1 MRGRNLV
8 DPLEERAVPV
18 QDGVQILVEAL
29 VVPARRDPR
38 REERLRLGG
47 EVERVAPARIVER
60 LDAEAIP
67 RREDEAVP
75 LVPEHEGELTAQVA
89 EAVGALLLVEVEKYL
104 AVGARTQAVAAHDE
118 LALVASVVVELTVH
132 DDVELLILVGDR
144 LVAGGEV
151 DDAEPRVPHAHPS
164 VRRDPLS
171 LPVGAAVVQRLGG
184 APERVGGDRA
194 VAGEDRDD
202 AAHGARRTVSLSSV
216 STTNSH
222 PSRRPTRAHAPALG
236 PRPRR

>member
-1 MRGRNLV
+1 DRLAQLVAHPLDVLRLGADRWRGVECRVVQVPVTNDLRVVAARDEVMRGRNLV

-60 LDAEAIP
+60 LDAEAIT

-151 DDAEPRVPHAHPS
+151 DDAEPRVPH
-164 VRRDPLS
+164 
-171 LPVGAAVVQRLGG
+171 
-184 APERVGGDRA
+184 
-194 VAGEDRDD
+194 
-202 AAHGARRTVSLSSV
+202 
-216 STTNSH
+216 
-222 PSRRPTRAHAPALG
+222 
-236 PRPRR
+236 